1 MGPSGQGYIS
11 DYYLNQNIKQG
22 TKRHAPFDGGTG
34 SGNDDH
40 SEQNSAFNT
49 IMN

>member
-22 TKRHAPFDGGTG
+22 MKRQAPFDGGTG

-40 SEQNSAFNT
+40 SEGNSAFNT